1 MLSNKPLPVFVSKES
16 DPNGSFHKASK
27 LTWDEE
33 AITEHNIL
41 RGTRQKIDE
50 PDTPFTTYEEAK
62 DDPEAFSLDDD
73 GGEGGTSTSTSTSTS
88 TTAHSLSF
96 DIGSAS
102 ADSGGSSLTGSSL
115 PKSPSEMLSPSSNA
129 TLAHQNSL
137 QTNLSELNMKL
148 SKVASDGELSP
159 LTTVGME
166 VDCEEEKEKE
176 FSKKRGAH
184 YNEFEVMK
192 RMREQMARE
201 DADEEEEEEEEDE
214 MNE

>member
-115 PKSPSEMLSPSSNA
+115 PKSPSETP